1 MTDPSFNELIH
12 ILLGPPSNRPSA
24 TELLEWSLLK
34 SENISRRESNRTS
47 QYDDSPPV
55 LTCFEECDENEF
67 TPVTNYCKVW
77 YKWTVWYSYLS
88 LLMKMKSPNVKIL

>member
-1 MTDPSFNELIH
+1 MKEVTDPSFNELIR

-24 TELLEWSLLK
+24 NELLEWSLLK
-34 SENISRRESNRTS
+34 SENVSRRESIRNP

-67 TPVTNYCKVW
+67 TPVTNYCKVC
-77 YKWTVWYSYLS
+77 K
-88 LLMKMKSPNVKIL
+88 K